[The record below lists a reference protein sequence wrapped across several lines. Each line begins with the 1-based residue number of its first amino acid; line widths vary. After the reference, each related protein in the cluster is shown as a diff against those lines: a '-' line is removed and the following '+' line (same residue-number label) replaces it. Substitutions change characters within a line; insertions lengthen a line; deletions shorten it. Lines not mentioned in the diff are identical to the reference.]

1 LEKSQVRNL
10 LKTLRLRYPEYYAR
24 KTKKEIIDIF
34 NSFVITLADV
44 DHIAVVG
51 ALDSYFKSG
60 NSNYPP
66 TAAQLK
72 SKVMA
77 MPEYMWKQSVQEM
90 QDKLT
95 LQIQTQKRTRRE
107 ILLDCAV
114 CMATDKTKE
123 DLVNWW
129 NTYADNTPLTDEEIE
144 KVWNRV
150 HENETAENRTI

>member
-1 LEKSQVRNL
+1 MEKTQVRNL

-44 DHIAVVG
+44 DQIAVAG

-72 SKVMA
+72 SKAMA
-77 MPEYMWKQSVQEM
+77 MPEYMWGQMLEEKQQPLAIVGKQ
-90 QDKLT
+90 
-95 LQIQTQKRTRRE
+95 RTRRE
-107 ILLDCAV
+107 ILLSCAV
-114 CMATDKTKE
+114 LIAMYDVDTKE
-123 DLVNWW
+123 ELVKWW
-129 NTYADNTPLTDEEIE
+129 NEYADNTPLTDEEIE
-144 KVWNRV
+144 KVWNK
-150 HENETAENRTI
+150 AQKK

>member
-1 LEKSQVRNL
+1 MEKSQVRNL

-34 NSFVITLADV
+34 NSFVVTLADV
-44 DHIAVVG
+44 DQIAVAG
-51 ALDSYFKSG
+51 ALDSYFKST

-77 MPEYMWKQSVQEM
+77 MPEYMWGQMLEEKQQPLAIAGK
-90 QDKLT
+90 Q
-95 LQIQTQKRTRRE
+95 RTRRE

-114 CMATDKTKE
+114 SIATHDVNTKE
-123 DLVNWW
+123 ELVKWW
-129 NTYADNTPLTDEEIE
+129 NTYADSENPLTQEEVETI
-144 KVWNRV
+144 WNKR
-150 HENETAENRTI
+150 RTYEEQRKI

>member
-1 LEKSQVRNL
+1 MEKTQVRNL

-34 NSFVITLADV
+34 NSFVVTLADV
-44 DHIAVVG
+44 DQIAVAG

-72 SKVMA
+72 SKAMA
-77 MPEYMWKQSVQEM
+77 MPEYMWKQAVQEM
-90 QDKLT
+90 HDKPT
-95 LQIQTQKRTRRE
+95 LQIETQKITRRG

-114 CMATDKTKE
+114 LIVTHDVDTKDE
-123 DLVNWW
+123 LVKWW
-129 NTYADNTPLTDEEIE
+129 NTYADYTPLTDEEIE
-144 KVWNRV
+144 KVWNKA
-150 HENETAENRTI
+150 HGTNIC

>member
-1 LEKSQVRNL
+1 MEKSQVRNL

-34 NSFVITLADV
+34 NSFVVTLADV
-44 DHIAVVG
+44 DQIAAAG

-77 MPEYMWKQSVQEM
+77 MSEYMWAQMLEEKQQP
-90 QDKLT
+90 LAIT
-95 LQIQTQKRTRRE
+95 GTQRRE

-114 CMATDKTKE
+114 LIVTHDVDTKE
-123 DLVNWW
+123 ELVKWW
-129 NTYADNTPLTDEEIE
+129 NTYADNTPLTEEEIE
-144 KVWNRV
+144 KVWNKA
-150 HENETAENRTI
+150 HETDIC